1 MLMLHGAAPLT
12 GGYHCRRITPSSPLR
27 CYVSGVTESE
37 CSITKAMDGQGAK
50 VADKMQGR

>member
-1 MLMLHGAAPLT
+1 MLILHRAAPLT
-12 GGYHCRRITPSSPLR
+12 GGYHCRRITPSSRLR